1 MSFHFSLMRAFYFR
15 LQNRSP
21 KSLSFFVDQLATQRL
36 RSLLDLRLNLRA
48 GDYSSHLPHLY
59 VRLKCF
65 APMSRI
71 TELTTSKPST
81 SSSSMASL
89 FGDGSVYGRSL
100 KNKCGFPEGVQMHAL
115 TGDERCMDSFPNKD
129 TKGSEL
135 LEKEKAFDPQKTD
148 DSLPVDLTKD
158 LNVLEVATCLSSLAL
173 TLHVLKKQQ
182 DDMDAKVRSANE
194 IVNRLKIQL
203 NIVEASELTLKNQIK
218 EIKSDLAIA
227 LKSVNKVRDK
237 QVKEQLEEAT
247 KK

>member
-71 TELTTSKPST
+71 AELTTSKPST

-89 FGDGSVYGRSL
+89 FGDSSIYGRCPQRPEEGSQSYSQQRYKETL
-100 KNKCGFPEGVQMHAL
+100 NQEAQQPLALVVIVPQIIGAPRKKGKNVPHDL
-115 TGDERCMDSFPNKD
+115 D
-129 TKGSEL
+129 
-135 LEKEKAFDPQKTD
+135 
-148 DSLPVDLTKD
+148 DLTYY
-158 LNVLEVATCLSSLAL
+158 
-173 TLHVLKKQQ
+173 
-182 DDMDAKVRSANE
+182 SAN
-194 IVNRLKIQL
+194 LPS
-203 NIVEASELTLKNQIK
+203 NITEP
-218 EIKSDLAIA
+218 
-227 LKSVNKVRDK
+227 
-237 QVKEQLEEAT
+237 
-247 KK
+247 